1 MTITFD
7 FPVWA
12 TALAIVFVLAWLI
25 QFVLQLVIW
34 LRPLRHARKCSR
46 QSSVAADAESSR
58 PGVSILVYSH
68 NTGEA
73 LARNLPL
80 LMSQNYPN
88 FEVVVLDD
96 ESLDDTQDVVTMMEQ
111 RYENFYHSR
120 IDDRTRAISHRKLA
134 VLLGCRA
141 AKHGLIL
148 MTHAEC
154 KPESDHW
161 ISDMVQPFSN
171 PGIEM
176 VLGPV
181 VYERRKSFLSRFCQ
195 FDLFHRLLF
204 VFGTSL
210 VVRPFS
216 GWGQNMAFRKD
227 TFNVVN
233 KSKSFQSH
241 LKMQPGED
249 DLFVSDAARDG
260 NLAVVAKTSALMT
273 DQSKPL
279 FINWSLAR
287 LNRGFTSRFYAA
299 APRVTKLLDS
309 LTRYLTV
316 LSGVGLLV
324 YTLFIIIGT
333 PGPHASTWV
342 LFGITLFLLLVR
354 MGLMIYTYT
363 ATARAFRQRPYI
375 TWPVFLD
382 LYMPL
387 VDLWFHIKAGLN
399 KKRFDVSRIGLR

>member
-34 LRPLRHARKCSR
+34 LRPLRHAHKCSR
-46 QSSVAADAESSR
+46 QSAVAADVDSCR

-68 NTGEA
+68 NAGEA
-73 LARNLPL
+73 LAQNLPL
-80 LMSQNYPN
+80 LMAQNYPD
-88 FEVVVLDD
+88 FEVIVLDD
-96 ESLDDTQDVVTMMEQ
+96 ESLDDTQDVLTMMEQ
-111 RYENFYHSR
+111 RYEHFYHSR
-120 IDDRTRAISHRKLA
+120 IDDRTRAMSHRKLA
-134 VLLGCRA
+134 VLLGCKA
-141 AKHGLIL
+141 ANHDLIL

-154 KPESDHW
+154 KPESDQW
-161 ISDMVQPFSN
+161 ISNMVQPFSN

-195 FDLFHRLLF
+195 FDLFQRLLF

-210 VVRPFS
+210 AVRPFS
-216 GWGQNMAFRKD
+216 GWGQNLAFRKD
-227 TFNVVN
+227 TFYVN
-233 KSKSFQSH
+233 KSQGFQRH

-260 NLAVVAKTSALMT
+260 NVAIVAKTSALMT
-273 DQSKPL
+273 DLSKPL

-287 LNRGFTSRFYAA
+287 LDRGFTSRFYAA
-299 APRVTKLLDS
+299 APRITKLVDS
-309 LTRYLTV
+309 ITRYLTV
-316 LSGVGLLV
+316 LPGLGLLA

-333 PGPHASTWV
+333 PAPHASAWV
-342 LFGITLFLLLVR
+342 LFGVTLFLLLVR
-354 MGLMIYTYT
+354 MGLMIYTY
-363 ATARAFRQRPYI
+363 AASSRAFHQRSYI
-375 TWPVFLD
+375 TWPIFLD

-399 KKRFDVSRIGLR
+399 KKRFEVSRIGLR